1 MIKKLNLFLDKL
13 FINITNWIIFNKY
26 RIVGYIV
33 LSILIVTFSFLPYL
47 NLLFTINLIA
57 FLLLALLFVIFRINW
72 KIIIHICMLL
82 FVVAFFL
89 TITGFTSTSMILG
102 DFIYGF
108 LVIVAIEYFILI

>member
-47 NLLFTINLIA
+47 NLL
-57 FLLLALLFVIFRINW
+57 LLLI
-72 KIIIHICMLL
+72 
-82 FVVAFFL
+82 
-89 TITGFTSTSMILG
+89 
-102 DFIYGF
+102 
-108 LVIVAIEYFILI
+108 